1 MQKKKKKKKK
11 IKVVGGWV
19 FFKRRGLQ
27 LYTSISVGN
36 FSNCE
41 ERPLTK
47 ENLANK

>member
-1 MQKKKKKKKK
+1 MLQMQRKQ

-19 FFKRRGLQ
+19 FYKRRGLQ
-27 LYTSISVGN
+27 LYTSISVEN

-47 ENLANK
+47 DNLANK